1 MNPETIEPINET
13 PIRTDGFINT
23 EDVIKCNW
31 CNEEYPESEL
41 VKEKDL
47 GYLCNTCVNAI
58 LSRGE
63 HLTIE
68 Y

>member
-1 MNPETIEPINET
+1 MITNNEPIDYEEEME
-13 PIRTDGFINT
+13 I
-23 EDVIKCNW
+23 CAW
-31 CNEEYPESEL
+31 CGEEYSKDEL

-47 GYLCNTCVNAI
+47 GYLCNTCVQAI
-58 LSRGE
+58 KSRGE